1 MSSQRTFDQLVD
13 DNGGALPAD
22 HGPHR
27 RLPGSVVLEPLG
39 KGIRVT
45 GRDDKHGVLWG
56 FVASKGMLD
65 QPHASIAIYNL
76 LRDHLNPFLESMG
89 LPSSRPENVMDA
101 AHAALADMEH
111 LIKQLRD
118 NITVKK
124 ASPQTLERAE
134 AVYRAMTD
142 AARMV
147 LQDVTFVSL
156 ER

>member
-1 MSSQRTFDQLVD
+1 MSSQRTFDQLLD
-13 DNGGALPAD
+13 GNGGILPAD
-22 HGPHR
+22 YGPHK
-27 RLPGSVVLEPLG
+27 RLPGTVVLEPLG

-45 GRDDKHGVLWG
+45 GRDEKHGVLWG

-89 LPSSRPENVMDA
+89 LPSSRPDNVMDA
-101 AHAALADMEH
+101 AHTALADMEH
-111 LIKQLRD
+111 LIKELRD

-142 AARMV
+142 AARMI
-147 LQDVTFVSL
+147 LQEVTFVRL

>member
-13 DNGGALPAD
+13 DNGGDMPAD
-22 HGPHR
+22 HEPHR

-45 GRDDKHGVLWG
+45 GRDEKHGVLWG

-76 LRDHLNPFLESMG
+76 LRDQLNPFLESMG

-124 ASPQTLERAE
+124 ASSQTLERAE
-134 AVYRAMTD
+134 AIHRAMTD

-147 LQDVTFVSL
+147 LQEVTFVSL

>member
-1 MSSQRTFDQLVD
+1 MGSQRTFDQLID
-13 DNGGALPAD
+13 ENGGSLKPD
-22 HGPHR
+22 HGPHKS
-27 RLPGSVVLEPLG
+27 LPGSIVLEPLG

-45 GRDDKHGVLWG
+45 GRDEKHGVLWG
-56 FVASKGMLD
+56 FVASQGMLE
-65 QPHASIAIYNL
+65 QPHASIAIYSL

-89 LPSSRPENVMDA
+89 LPASRPVNVIDA

-124 ASPQTLERAE
+124 SSPQTLERAE
-134 AVYRAMTD
+134 AIHRAMSD
-142 AARMV
+142 AARMI
-147 LQDVTFVSL
+147 LQEVRFVSL

>member
-1 MSSQRTFDQLVD
+1 MSSQRTFDQLLD
-13 DNGGALPAD
+13 DNGGALPKD
-22 HGPHR
+22 HGPHK

-45 GRDDKHGVLWG
+45 GRVDNHGVLWG

-89 LPSSRPENVMDA
+89 LPASRPDNVMDA

-111 LIKQLRD
+111 LITQLRE

-124 ASPQTLERAE
+124 ASPQTLDRAV
-134 AVYRAMTD
+134 AIHRALTD
-142 AARMV
+142 ATRMI
-147 LQDVTFVSL
+147 LQEVTFVSL

>member
-1 MSSQRTFDQLVD
+1 MTSQRTFDQLID
-13 DNGGALPAD
+13 DNGGALPVD
-22 HGPHR
+22 HGPHM

-45 GRDDKHGVLWG
+45 GRDEKHGALWG

-76 LRDHLNPFLESMG
+76 LRDLLTPFLESIE
-89 LPSSRPENVMDA
+89 LSSSRPDNVLDA

-111 LIKQLRD
+111 LIGQLRD
-118 NITVKK
+118 KITVKK

-134 AVYRAMTD
+134 AIHRVMTD
-142 AARMV
+142 ATRMV
-147 LQDVTFVSL
+147 LQEVTFVSL